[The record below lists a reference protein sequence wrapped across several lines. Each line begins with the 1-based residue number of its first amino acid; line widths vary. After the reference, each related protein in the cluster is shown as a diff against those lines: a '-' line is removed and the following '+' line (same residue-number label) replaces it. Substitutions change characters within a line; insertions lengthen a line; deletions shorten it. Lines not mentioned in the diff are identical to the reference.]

1 MLRGV
6 PKMKPSS
13 RLVSH
18 LLRTS
23 ALGVSLA
30 AAAALA
36 APAFAQDAAAA
47 DRPAPQADPY
57 DDSGII
63 IVTAQGRAP
72 ALSDVPVAISAVGA
86 VRKSVVQGK
95 SVFVGVDLRGRRI
108 MIKKKTNNP
117 L

>member
-57 DDSGII
+57 DDSGLV
-63 IVTAQGRAP
+63 IVTATGRAQ
-72 ALSDVPVAISAVGA
+72 AMSDVTVAIAAVGA
-86 VRKSVVQGK
+86 EAMQYSVTNDIRKINQVSPSLLTSHNV
-95 SVFVGVDLRGRRI
+95 SE
-108 MIKKKTNNP
+108 
-117 L
+117 